1 MDGFF
6 YVIDKNN
13 GNILRITNLFNQEKL
28 NKKNNIYPTGFILNI
43 EDLFMYM
50 SAAAP
55 PMKNT
60 IPINSYK
67 GNIMSF
73 IPLSPSTGESYL
85 MLYAKGELE
94 AGIYEF
100 DVSSKSYKKVES
112 VERADK
118 VYFISLTPKRNTI
131 ADKALQNL

>member
-1 MDGFF
+1 M
-6 YVIDKNN
+6 
-13 GNILRITNLFNQEKL
+13 
-28 NKKNNIYPTGFILNI
+28 NI
-43 EDLFMYM
+43 EYEEFESTEDLLLYL
-50 SAAAP
+50 SSVAP
-55 PMKNT
+55 PMKNFM
-60 IPINSYK
+60 PINSYK
-67 GNIMSF
+67 GFVCSF
-73 IPLSPSTGESYL
+73 IPLSQSGGDLFL

-131 ADKALQNL
+131 ADKALETL